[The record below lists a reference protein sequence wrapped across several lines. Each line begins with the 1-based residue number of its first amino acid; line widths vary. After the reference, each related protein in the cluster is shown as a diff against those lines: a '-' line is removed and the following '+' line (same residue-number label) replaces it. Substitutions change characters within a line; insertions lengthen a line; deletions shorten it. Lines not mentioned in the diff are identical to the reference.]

1 MYLQSIKLSAIDLFE
16 TNLNVTDDVKI
27 ERLCCFIEMLQIN
40 MDQGYGHELWA
51 VKGPRDTY
59 LVETVKP
66 CDSDAHYSTKRHC
79 KLNSFKDIFKGY
91 LRTTSNNFFRWGNL
105 SEASFT

>member
-1 MYLQSIKLSAIDLFE
+1 MYLQSIKLSAVDLFE

-27 ERLCCFIEMLQIN
+27 ERLCCFIEMLQIY

-59 LVETVKP
+59 LAETVKP
-66 CDSDAHYSTKRHC
+66 CDSDAH
-79 KLNSFKDIFKGY
+79 
-91 LRTTSNNFFRWGNL
+91 
-105 SEASFT
+105 